1 MKISAIISA
10 IERVAPSNYQE
21 SYDNSGLLVGDANA
35 EVSGVLVCLDVLE
48 TVVEEAHNLGINMIV
63 AHHPIIF
70 SGLKRLTG
78 RTYIERVVI
87 KAISY
92 GIAIYA
98 VHTNLDNVL
107 QGGVNERIGQQL
119 GLENTKILAPK
130 AGLIRKLCT
139 YVPTASA
146 DAVRAAL
153 FAAGAGQI
161 GAYSSCS
168 FNMQG
173 VGTFLANESANPYV
187 GQRGELHRE
196 AEEKIE
202 VLFLEQQ
209 QSAII
214 KALLSAHP
222 YEEAAYDIIKLEN
235 TAAEVGAGLIG
246 QLPKPVPVAE
256 FLQTL
261 KQKMKVGCIK
271 YTAPHKDT
279 ISTVALCGGAGGFLL
294 RQAIGKQADIF
305 ITADYK
311 YHEFFDAEGKI
322 IIADIGHYESEQYTI
337 DLLAELLSKQF
348 ENLRVEMVTQTTNP
362 VLYL

>member
-1 MKISAIISA
+1 MKISTIISA

-35 EVSGVLVCLDVLE
+35 EVSGVLVCLDVLAS
-48 TVVEEAHNLGINMIV
+48 VVEEAHHLGFNMIV

-107 QGGVNERIGQQL
+107 QGGVNAKIGQQL
-119 GLENTKILAPK
+119 GLENMKILAPK
-130 AGLIRKLCT
+130 AGLLRKLFT
-139 YVPTASA
+139 YAPTASA

-168 FNMQG
+168 FNTQG
-173 VGTFLANESANPYV
+173 VGTFLANDTANPYV

-202 VLFLEQQ
+202 VLFLEQYQ
-209 QSAII
+209 GAII
-214 KALLSAHP
+214 KALLAAHP
-222 YEEAAYDIIKLEN
+222 YEEVAYDIIKLEN

-246 QLPKPVPVAE
+246 QLPQPQPVAE
-256 FLQTL
+256 FLQNL
-261 KQKMKVGCIK
+261 KQKMKVGCVK
-271 YTAPHKDT
+271 YTVPHKDT

-294 RQAIGKQADIF
+294 RQAIGQRADIF

-311 YHEFFDAEGKI
+311 YHEFFDADGKI

-337 DLLAELLSKQF
+337 DLLADLLSSQF
-348 ENLRVEMVTQTTNP
+348 EGLRVQMVSQSTNP